1 MERQEVFVNKS
12 MRTYVGLS
20 VKKGMMESLSAKG
33 DTILDTSVSNFVRIN
48 I

>member
-1 MERQEVFVNKS
+1 MGRQEVFVNKA

-20 VKKGMMESLSAKG
+20 IKKGMIESLSAKG
-33 DTILDTSVSNFVRIN
+33 DTILDTSVSNFVQIN